1 MAVRPRRKDKADLSD
16 IYVQMKLTE
25 IDSGSDQAAELIRN
39 ISKSSNSQSKVSDA
53 DFFSTHA
60 FHIRMEQISRRLF
73 APAVD
78 GNQYET
84 HWFYERARGQYVQLQ
99 MAFTKAE
106 IEKFKKQN
114 PKEQRVTK
122 TDLAKFRNSWD
133 CYPHIVSK
141 GADASFSFF
150 AEIIDAAWEKNSDA
164 FNDKYFKDSM
174 ALAKLFKE
182 IEVLVT
188 NQPWYDKGYRANIV
202 TYSIAIFRHLLNKLA
217 PKKNFDL
224 SVIWNRQKVPA
235 EVINEFKKITF
246 FVKEQITDPSRG
258 TANVTQ
264 WCKRENCWEKM
275 KAAAEE
281 EFDLL
286 TIDNIDDYLLSA
298 DEEKSQV
305 RQAKS
310 AQKDISEA
318 EAQAAVWE
326 MGAPFWMQIE
336 KFVLEKRLGSPEMRK
351 ALWPA
356 TRAKLPSPYQAKR
369 LLELLEL
376 AKEEGFKA
384 VEENGEY

>member
-1 MAVRPRRKDKADLSD
+1 
-16 IYVQMKLTE
+16 
-25 IDSGSDQAAELIRN
+25 
-39 ISKSSNSQSKVSDA
+39 
-53 DFFSTHA
+53 
-60 FHIRMEQISRRLF
+60 
-73 APAVD
+73 
-78 GNQYET
+78 
-84 HWFYERARGQYVQLQ
+84 
-99 MAFTKAE
+99 
-106 IEKFKKQN
+106 
-114 PKEQRVTK
+114 
-122 TDLAKFRNSWD
+122 
-133 CYPHIVSK
+133 
-141 GADASFSFF
+141 
-150 AEIIDAAWEKNSDA
+150 
-164 FNDKYFKDSM
+164 
-174 ALAKLFKE
+174 
-182 IEVLVT
+182 
-188 NQPWYDKGYRANIV
+188 
-202 TYSIAIFRHLLNKLA
+202 LNKLA

-318 EAQAAVWE
+318 EAQAAVGE

-336 KFVLEKRLGSPEMRK
+336 KLVLEKRWGSPEMRK